1 MRASLVLPFLILLSL
16 IGRSQ
21 SKTLY
26 VYKEDNKYGY
36 RSGLGEIVIPAKFDT
51 AYDFKFKRGYIIQ
64 GGKKGVIDH
73 KGEFIFAPTYS
84 YLEAFENKGLR
95 SNAYVVGDGN
105 KKGLISKNDHLLI
118 PLKYDTIYRS
128 KVHLHYFVYSKK
140 KKMELMRVT
149 KNLDSAY
156 IAISGKFDS
165 INVVSSANSG
175 LVDKYYKAF
184 SKKKSTI
191 FNSSFVVVDEKA
203 IADSK
208 KKYEIEIA
216 RKNKERDEMINNQIH
231 VLDMST
237 MESRE
242 KEIEIYDFVDKQPEF
257 PEGRQK
263 LLTYLLKNI
272 RYPENSRNKFIQGRV
287 FLRFVVKK
295 TGEIAD
301 PKIMKGI
308 NKELDEEAKRVI
320 LSMPNWLPGE
330 LKGEKV
336 DCYMSLPV
344 LFKIPIE

>member
-1 MRASLVLPFLILLSL
+1 MRASLVLPFLVLLSL

-51 AYDFKFKRGYIIQ
+51 AYDFKFNRGYIIQ

-84 YLEAFENKGLR
+84 YLQAFENKGLR
-95 SNAYVVGDGN
+95 INAYVVGDGN

-128 KVHLHYFVYSKK
+128 TVHLHYFVYSKK

-165 INVVSSANSG
+165 INVVSAGNSG

-184 SKKKSTI
+184 SKKKPTI
-191 FNSSFVVVDEKA
+191 FNSSYVVVDEKA

-216 RKNKERDEMINNQIH
+216 RKNKERQERINNQIH

-237 MESRE
+237 VESSE
-242 KEIEIYDFVDKQPEF
+242 KEIEIHDFPEKEPEF
-257 PEGRQK
+257 PEGMQE
-263 LLTYLLKNI
+263 LAPYFVKNI
-272 RYPENSRNKFIQGRV
+272 RYPEYSRSRLVQGRV

-295 TGEIAD
+295 TGEITD
-301 PKIMKGI
+301 PKILKGI
-308 NKELDEEAKRVI
+308 NKELNEEAKRVI
-320 LSMPNWLPGE
+320 LSMPKWIPGE
-330 LKGEKV
+330 FKGEKV
-336 DCYMSLPV
+336 DCYFSLAV
-344 LFKIPIE
+344 MFKIPTE

>member
-242 KEIEIYDFVDKQPEF
+242 KEIYDFVDKQPEF

>member
-156 IAISGKFDS
+156 IAISVKFDS

-242 KEIEIYDFVDKQPEF
+242 KEIYDFVDKQPEF